1 MLKRMPGAEQ
11 AEVAR
16 EWTAELTPAEEPA
29 ACARSRL
36 RLAAKGSCRRWR
48 PRWRWPPGCA
58 PAALEAEELPV
69 ADGGEGTAEV
79 FAAAL
84 GGEWRQVAAS
94 DPLGRARA
102 RRAFSSSRTGRRSS
116 RPRRRSASPARGGR
130 ARSACVRRAVGS
142 ASSCSRAA
150 AEASGPILVGLGDSA
165 TVDGG
170 AGLREVVGD
179 ALAGRELRALCDV
192 RNPLLGERGAA
203 RAFGPQKGAS
213 PEQVE
218 ELEARLAGDG
228 RASTLRGP
236 ARSRRRGWPRR
247 RDRLAR
253 RRARLRARSSSS
265 SGSASA
271 RSQRG
276 ADLVV
281 TGEGTIDR
289 SSCEGKA
296 VGEVVRIC
304 GEEGVR
310 CVVFGGRV
318 DEALPGV
325 EMHALSGDPE
335 RAADDLVELGE
346 RLAGAL
352 LGRRVASS
360 PSSGASSR
368 RGRRSARPAA

>member
-1 MLKRMPGAEQ
+1 MRALASPASCKGVLSAIEAALALAAGMRAGG
-11 AEVAR
+11 
-16 EWTAELTPAEEPA
+16 LDAEEV
-29 ACARSRL
+29 
-36 RLAAKGSCRRWR
+36 
-48 PRWRWPPGCA
+48 
-58 PAALEAEELPV
+58 PV

-79 FAAAL
+79 FAATL

-94 DPLGRARA
+94 DAFGRVVAA
-102 RRAFSSSRTGRRSS
+102 HFLVLEDGT
-116 RPRRRSASPARGGR
+116 
-130 ARSACVRRAVGS
+130 VVVE
-142 ASSCSRAA
+142 A
-150 AEASGPILVGLGDSA
+150 AEAVGLARLAEGERDPMRASSRGLGELLLGAAAAAGGPILVGLGDSA

-218 ELEARLAGDG
+218 ELEVRLAGM
-228 RASTLRGP
+228 AELRP
-236 ARSRRRGWPRR
+236 YAH
-247 RDRLAR
+247 LAG
-253 RRARLRARSSSS
+253 AGAAGGLGAAIAALGGELV
-265 SGSASA
+265 SGSALVLERIGFRA
-271 RSQRG
+271 LATG

-289 SSCEGKA
+289 SSGEGKA
-296 VGEVVRIC
+296 VGEVVRIS

-310 CVVFGGRV
+310 CAVFGGRV

-335 RAADDLVELGE
+335 RAADDLVELGK
-346 RLAGAL
+346 RLADAL
-352 LGRRVASS
+352 LGR
-360 PSSGASSR
+360 P
-368 RGRRSARPAA
+368 